1 MLFLPIHSSNSIILR
16 PKNSGLVAWSHGVRK
31 AKLAYVFTFI
41 RKNGYFLWTF
51 HFVILDKN
59 LNFKREKVPN
69 S

>member
-41 RKNGYFLWTF
+41 RKNGYFLWTIF
-51 HFVILDKN
+51 PLC
-59 LNFKREKVPN
+59 N
-69 S
+69 SGQKFEF